1 MVRLT
6 SAIGKKHF
14 LHEKAPDAFN
24 TVLKSINDANNN
36 IAENNK
42 TLTEWINNLLLE
54 IATTNKTLLDNSAWE
69 RYILDDN
76 ENDINKEVEKHK
88 KLHCQFYRSQQFSS
102 YYKTL
107 INQERPY
114 VPAKL
119 RQKVNESTP
128 NYEKEFKRQQSIDA
142 VKDEINIL
150 EERKKDGLIELNDYD
165 KNIQQF
171 AETLSLPNND

>member
-1 MVRLT
+1 M
-6 SAIGKKHF
+6 
-14 LHEKAPDAFN
+14 P
-24 TVLKSINDANNN
+24 
-36 IAENNK
+36 
-42 TLTEWINNLLLE
+42 
-54 IATTNKTLLDNSAWE
+54 
-69 RYILDDN
+69 
-76 ENDINKEVEKHK
+76 
-88 KLHCQFYRSQQFSS
+88 S

-107 INQERPY
+107 INQERPH

-171 AETLSLPNND
+171 AETLSLPNNDKNQ

>member
-1 MVRLT
+1 M
-6 SAIGKKHF
+6 
-14 LHEKAPDAFN
+14 
-24 TVLKSINDANNN
+24 
-36 IAENNK
+36 
-42 TLTEWINNLLLE
+42 
-54 IATTNKTLLDNSAWE
+54 
-69 RYILDDN
+69 
-76 ENDINKEVEKHK
+76 
-88 KLHCQFYRSQQFSS
+88 SS

-128 NYEKEFKRQQSIDA
+128 NYEKEFERQQSINA

>member
-1 MVRLT
+1 M
-6 SAIGKKHF
+6 
-14 LHEKAPDAFN
+14 
-24 TVLKSINDANNN
+24 
-36 IAENNK
+36 
-42 TLTEWINNLLLE
+42 
-54 IATTNKTLLDNSAWE
+54 
-69 RYILDDN
+69 
-76 ENDINKEVEKHK
+76 
-88 KLHCQFYRSQQFSS
+88 SS

-119 RQKVNESTP
+119 WQEVNESTP
-128 NYEKEFKRQQSIDA
+128 NYKKEFKRQQAIDA